1 MAGSAPTRSEAE
13 LPTIYRMLTEDDT
26 SAFCHK
32 VSEAL
37 SKGWAL
43 SGAPVMAFDSARGV
57 MRCGQAV
64 TKEIAADYDPQMKLG
79 QQ

>member
-1 MAGSAPTRSEAE
+1 MQ
-13 LPTIYRMLTEDDT
+13 IYRLLTEDDT
-26 SAFCHK
+26 SAFCQK

-37 SKGWAL
+37 SKGWTL
-43 SGAPVMAFDSARGV
+43 HGDPTMSFDAARGV

-64 TKEIAADYDPQMKLG
+64 VKDIDSPYSPDMKLG

>member
-1 MAGSAPTRSEAE
+1 MAT
-13 LPTIYRMLTEDDT
+13 LYRLLTEDDT

-32 VSEAL
+32 VSAAL
-37 SKGWAL
+37 AAGWTL
-43 SGAPVMAFDSARGV
+43 YGAPTYAFDATRGV

-64 TKEIAADYDPQMKLG
+64 TKEIDGDYHPEMKLG